1 MSLSEQFTVYAPTSA
16 SPRPAPSSKSNT
28 GAIVGGVVG
37 GVVVLCIV
45 GAIIFFILR
54 KRRNQRQAEGEMGA
68 AAMVPMMKGEKG
80 HGSRGSAQYGGQSR
94 MLSHKRFGTHAN
106 SWKQRHPHTLLQSR
120 ILTSILHP
128 QKFIAH
134 IISTPK
140 TLSIRKSYQPR
151 RPLRTDIPNFQPMS
165 QAVRILNGTPNFLFK
180 PREAHRNSNHRRLPL
195 GLCNQSSQMIWRNA
209 QVLLK
214 GWV

>member
-54 KRRNQRQAEGEMGA
+54 KRRNQRSAKGEMGA
-68 AAMVPMMKGEKG
+68 AAMVPKGEKG
-80 HGSRGSAQYGGQSR
+80 HDGRGSVQYGGQSR
-94 MLSHKRFGTHAN
+94 MLSHKRFGINAN
-106 SWKQRHPHTLLQSR
+106 SWKQRPRRTLLQSK
-120 ILTSILHP
+120 ILTRTCHP
-128 QKFIAH
+128 QRFIAH

-140 TLSIRKSYQPR
+140 TLSIRKSYQR
-151 RPLRTDIPNFQPMS
+151 RCHPLRIDILNFQPMS
-165 QAVRILNGTPNFLFK
+165 QAVRILDGAPNFLPK
-180 PREAHRNSNHRRLPL
+180 PREAHRNSNHRRLLL

>member
-37 GVVVLCIV
+37 GVVVFCIV

-54 KRRNQRQAEGEMGA
+54 KRRNQRSAKGEMG
-68 AAMVPMMKGEKG
+68 
-80 HGSRGSAQYGGQSR
+80 RGSMQYGGQSR
-94 MLSHKRFGTHAN
+94 MLSHKRFGINAN
-106 SWKQRHPHTLLQSR
+106 SWKQRPRRTLLQSK
-120 ILTSILHP
+120 ILTRTCHP
-128 QKFIAH
+128 QRSIAH

-140 TLSIRKSYQPR
+140 TLSIRKSYQR
-151 RPLRTDIPNFQPMS
+151 RCHPLRIDILSFQPMS
-165 QAVRILNGTPNFLFK
+165 QAVRILDGAPNFLPK
-180 PREAHRNSNHRRLPL
+180 PREAHRNSNHRRLLL